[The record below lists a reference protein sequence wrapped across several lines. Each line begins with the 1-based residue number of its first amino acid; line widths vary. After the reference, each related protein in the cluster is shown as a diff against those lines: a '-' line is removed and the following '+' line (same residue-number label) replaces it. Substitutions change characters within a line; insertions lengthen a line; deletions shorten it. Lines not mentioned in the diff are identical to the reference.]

1 MITDPGARRN
11 MQTKAAEQDPL
22 KGYPHEIILK
32 DGTGVTLRCLRQGD
46 EEALAEMFRHFS
58 ADELWFLNDDVTE
71 PAVIRNWVRHLD
83 PVRIVS
89 IVACLEGRI
98 IGNAALMRKRFG
110 AKSHIGKIRIMV
122 DPAFRERRLGTW
134 MLLDLI
140 NLGMSMGLKALVIR
154 LVPDRDLMVIDGVRK
169 LDFQE
174 KAVLKDYVL
183 DRSGQAHDLLIMMK
197 HLPSRWNPF

>member
-1 MITDPGARRN
+1 MDTRGAG
-11 MQTKAAEQDPL
+11 QHPL

-32 DGTGVTLRCLRQGD
+32 DGTGVTLRTLQKGD
-46 EEALAEMFRHFS
+46 EEALAGMFRHFS
-58 ADELWFLNDDVTE
+58 ADELWFLNDDVTR
-71 PAVIRNWVRHLD
+71 PAVIQNWIRHLD
-83 PVRIVS
+83 PSRIVS

-140 NLGMSMGLKALVIR
+140 NLGISMGLGALVIR
-154 LVPDRDLMVIDGVRK
+154 LVPDRDMAVIDGVRK
-169 LDFQE
+169 LDFQK

-183 DRSGQAHDLLIMMK
+183 DRTGQAHDLVVMIK
-197 HLPSRWNPF
+197 HLPSRWNTF